1 MKKIYMLDGLECAN
15 CAAKMEKA
23 IGELEGV
30 HSASV
35 SFLTT
40 KLVLEVDEDKIPAV
54 EKAAL
59 KIIRKLEPDTK
70 LRAV

>member
-1 MKKIYMLDGLECAN
+1 MKKTYMLDGLECAN

-23 IGELEGV
+23 IGALEGV

-40 KLVLEVDEDKIPAV
+40 RMVLDVDEDKIADV
-54 EKAAL
+54 EKAAA

-70 LRAV
+70 MRTL